1 MKIIEK
7 ILPGYLENLGG
18 LCMLPAKTMSSCASM
33 KTSMTTGAKGQ
44 AMAAMDATDRK
55 ILVHLQENAAQPV
68 AEIARKVGLSVT
80 PCWRRIQ
87 RLEELSLIHI

>member
-1 MKIIEK
+1 
-7 ILPGYLENLGG
+7 
-18 LCMLPAKTMSSCASM
+18 
-33 KTSMTTGAKGQ
+33 MTTGAKGQ

-87 RLEELSLIHI
+87 RLEEIGVIRKRVALLDPTKVGVGMSVFVALR